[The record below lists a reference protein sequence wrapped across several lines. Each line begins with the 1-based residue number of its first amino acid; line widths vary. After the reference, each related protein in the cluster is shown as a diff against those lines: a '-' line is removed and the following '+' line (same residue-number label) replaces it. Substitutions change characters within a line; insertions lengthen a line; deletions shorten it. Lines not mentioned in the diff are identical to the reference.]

1 MHPENSITYQ
11 IRQGLKNSI
20 YDGAF
25 AQIMIVLT
33 SGIFLTGFALT
44 LGANEFHIG
53 VLAAIPLMAQLT
65 QLGTSFLI
73 EQRGARKKTL
83 LVLATLSRY
92 SWLMLFAVLLLHDP
106 KTHPL
111 GIWILVG
118 VCIISYVSGS
128 AGAVAWLSWMADL
141 VPEKIR
147 GRYFAQRN
155 RILALVGVVVTLV
168 AGYYLDLWK
177 IPGKDLEVYG
187 FLSLFLL
194 AVVCGEISLR
204 FLRRIPALETEKPPV
219 PRMDFWRLVRLPFRD
234 SNFVKLALF
243 SMAWSF
249 SVSLAAP
256 FFAVYMLMDLKMS
269 YALLALVHIVNE
281 LASILA
287 LPLWG
292 KLSDRFGS
300 KPVLSLTTLAAA
312 FLPILWLF
320 TVSRHFVLI
329 IVILQLYGGIF
340 WSGLNLNSNNILLKL
355 SPKEHNSAYLAAFA
369 AVTGLATAVAPLLG
383 GVLAVQLR
391 DTRLS
396 LGPVTIYD
404 LHFVFLISGV
414 MRLVSRIFLEK
425 IVEPK
430 EKPVGEMIRT
440 LRRFRTL
447 SVTKGFEPL
456 LNYVYLATTRIADF
470 IERKENAD
478 NGGNQN
484 GFLDGQK

>member
-1 MHPENSITYQ
+1 MRVDNSVTHQ
-11 IRQGLKNSI
+11 IRQGLRNSI

-44 LGANEFHIG
+44 LGANAFHIG

-83 LVLATLSRY
+83 LVLVTLSRY
-92 SWLMLFAVLLLHDP
+92 SWLLLFAVLFLHHP
-106 KTHPL
+106 QTHPL
-111 GIWILVG
+111 GVWILVG

-147 GRYFAQRN
+147 GRFFAQRN
-155 RILALVGVVVTLV
+155 RILALVGVVVTLLG
-168 AGYYLDLWK
+168 GYYLDLWK
-177 IPGKDLEVYG
+177 TPGKNLEVYG

-194 AVVCGEISLR
+194 AVICGEISIR
-204 FLRRIPALETEKPPV
+204 FLRRIPALETQKPEAQRV
-219 PRMDFWRLVRLPFRD
+219 DFWRLIRLPLKD

-243 SMAWSF
+243 STAWSF

-269 YALLALVHIVNE
+269 YALLALVLIVNE

-312 FLPILWLF
+312 FLPIMWLL
-320 TVSRHFVLI
+320 TVSPHFLVI
-329 IVILQLYGGIF
+329 IVVLQLYGGIF
-340 WSGLNLNSNNILLKL
+340 WSGLNLNSNNLLLKL
-355 SPKEHNSAYLAAFA
+355 SPKEHNSVYLAAFA
-369 AVTGLATAVAPLLG
+369 ALTGLATAVAPLVG
-383 GVLAVQLR
+383 GMLAVQLR
-391 DTRLS
+391 DTRLN
-396 LGPVTIYD
+396 LGPITIYD

-414 MRLVSRIFLEK
+414 LRLVSRLFLK
-425 IVEPK
+425 KVVEAR

-447 SVTKGFEPL
+447 SVTMGFEPL

-470 IERKENAD
+470 IERKDNDKDEEN
-478 NGGNQN
+478 QS
-484 GFLDGQK
+484 Q